1 MSLPFPHL
9 LQSPPF
15 PHLRTPTSSRSS
27 VKVMQRPDNER
38 ARRRPTNT
46 ANKGLVRRGG
56 TEVDDGPAMIK
67 APPRWAAAPAAPCA
81 ALCRLGHRH
90 QRRDRDDEQ
99 RRIHAG
105 EAYAKNSTITVLGSR
120 ARHTTQPVWRARVRH
135 TPASAGCA
143 VARPGEV
150 HARECGVRC
159 GTSQSAAT
167 TAHAAPFPAPA
178 YLGNNWCVTHFDLI
192 LVL

>member
-27 VKVMQRPDNER
+27 VKVMQHPDDER
-38 ARRRPTNT
+38 ARRRPTST

-67 APPRWAAAPAAPCA
+67 APPRWAVAPAAPCA
-81 ALCRLGHRH
+81 APCRLGHRH

-99 RRIHAG
+99 RRIYAG
-105 EAYAKNSTITVLGSR
+105 EAHAKSQLDNHC
-120 ARHTTQPVWRARVRH
+120 ARISGTAHHA
-135 TPASAGCA
+135 AGL
-143 VARPGEV
+143 ARPGEA

-159 GTSQSAAT
+159 GASQSAAT
-167 TAHAAPFPAPA
+167 TAHAAPSLPAPVDA
-178 YLGNNWCVTHFDLI
+178 
-192 LVL
+192 